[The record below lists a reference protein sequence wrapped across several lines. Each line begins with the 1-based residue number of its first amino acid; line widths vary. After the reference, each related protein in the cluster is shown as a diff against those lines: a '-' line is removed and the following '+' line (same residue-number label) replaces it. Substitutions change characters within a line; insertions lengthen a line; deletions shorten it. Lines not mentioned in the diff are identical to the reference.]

1 MDEEESLKI
10 RQEWLEKIKK
20 EGKLKDSAKD
30 NRIILTALQN
40 PARREMIKFIG
51 ISNKKSLE
59 EVKERFKPDLIQ
71 AELNLNILE
80 KALFIKKVEEDGVFF
95 YTITPFGEAYL

>member
-1 MDEEESLKI
+1 MDEEESLK
-10 RQEWLEKIKK
+10 RREEWLEKIKK

-30 NRIILTALQN
+30 HRIILTALQN
-40 PARREMIKFIG
+40 PAKRETIKFIG
-51 ISNKKSLE
+51 IGNKKSLE
-59 EVKERFKPDLIQ
+59 ELKERFKPDLIQ

-80 KALFIKKVEEDGVFF
+80 KALFIEKVEEDGVVF